1 MKMVLKDGKM
11 KVFTMSYD
19 DGVIQDKRL
28 MEIMDR
34 NGLKGTFNMSSG
46 TYLAE
51 ELERGENYYKRMKRS
66 ESIELY
72 TDSGHEVAIHGYTHP
87 WLDLLDSTEVI
98 KEIVEDRKDVEAT
111 YGTIA
116 RGMAYPF
123 GAYNDEVVKILEMCG
138 VAYARTTKAKA
149 NESYAQHWFSFP
161 KNWLTLD
168 PTCHHNHPRLMEIAE
183 QFVQENRYRTPW
195 MFYLWG
201 HSYEFDNDNNWELI
215 EKFAEFIGG
224 RDDVWYATNIE
235 IYDYVKAYESL
246 QTNYEK
252 TRVYN
257 PSCQTVWFREK
268 NQNYCVKPGETV
280 EL

>member
-19 DGVIQDKRL
+19 DGVTQDKRL

-46 TYLAE
+46 TYMAE
-51 ELERGENYYKRMKRS
+51 DHVRKEGERKLKKS
-66 ESIELY
+66 ESVSLY
-72 TDSGHEVAIHGYTHP
+72 TDCGHEVAVHGYTHP

-98 KEIVEDRKDVEAT
+98 KEIIEDRKDIEAT

-123 GAYNDEVVKILEMCG
+123 GAYSDEVVDILEKCG
-138 VAYARTTKAKA
+138 IAYARTTKSKA
-149 NESYAQHWFSFP
+149 NEGYPQHWFSFP
-161 KNWLTLD
+161 KNWLVLD
-168 PTCHHNHPRLMEIAE
+168 PTCHHNNPKLMEIAE
-183 QFVQENRYRTPW
+183 EFVADNRYRTPW

-201 HSYEFDNDNNWELI
+201 HSYEFDNDNNWEVI
-215 EKFAEFIGG
+215 EKLAEYIGG
-224 RDDVWYATNIE
+224 REDIWYATNIE

-257 PSCQTVWFREK
+257 PSCQTVWFRE
-268 NQNYCVKPGETV
+268 NMTNYCVKPGETV